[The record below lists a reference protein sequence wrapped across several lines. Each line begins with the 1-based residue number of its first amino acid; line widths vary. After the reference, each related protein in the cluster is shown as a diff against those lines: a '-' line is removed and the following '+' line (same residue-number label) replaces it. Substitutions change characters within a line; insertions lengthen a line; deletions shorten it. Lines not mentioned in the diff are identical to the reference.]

1 MVNQVYTAITKYFGH
16 ITNTGYMRQDNV
28 NKLLL
33 LIAVCNLLDNDFRA
47 LVSEDDYKLINN
59 ALYCLYG
66 STCLIPFPDYYNNKA
81 NRVMYKGSISEL
93 AHRVAIVESTL
104 NEYGDKPIVI
114 PSDESILNPID
125 DSKDNSKDV
134 FKDVEDVDDFIKE
147 VEDVDDSL
155 ITQ

>member
-33 LIAVCNLLDNDFRA
+33 LIAVYNLLDNDFRA

-66 STCLIPFPDYYNNKA
+66 STCLSRLPAASTITSTPFPA
-81 NRVMYKGSISEL
+81 AAAISF
-93 AHRVAIVESTL
+93 T
-104 NEYGDKPIVI
+104 
-114 PSDESILNPID
+114 
-125 DSKDNSKDV
+125 
-134 FKDVEDVDDFIKE
+134 
-147 VEDVDDSL
+147 
-155 ITQ
+155 

>member
-1 MVNQVYTAITKYFGH
+1 MVNQVYDAITRYFGH

-33 LIAVCNLLDNDFRA
+33 LDAVYNLLDNDFRA
-47 LVSEDDYKLINN
+47 LVSEDDYKLIND

-81 NRVMYKGSISEL
+81 SRIMYKGSISEL
-93 AHRVAIVESTL
+93 VHRVTVTESKL
-104 NEYGDKPIVI
+104 NEYGDKPIVV
-114 PSDESILNPID
+114 PNGNTSDNED
-125 DSKDNSKDV
+125 YAKD
-134 FKDVEDVDDFIKE
+134 

>member
-1 MVNQVYTAITKYFGH
+1 MVNQVYTAIIKYFGH

-33 LIAVCNLLDNDFRA
+33 LIAVYNLLDNDFRA
-47 LVSEDDYKLINN
+47 WVSEDDYKLINN

-66 STCLIPFPDYYNNKA
+66 STCFIPFPDYYNNKS
-81 NRVMYKGSISEL
+81 NGVMYKGSISEL
-93 AHRVAIVESTL
+93 AHRVDIAESTL

-114 PSDESILNPID
+114 PDGDTSDSED
-125 DSKDNSKDV
+125 TT
-134 FKDVEDVDDFIKE
+134 KDVEDI
-147 VEDVDDSL
+147 DDSL

>member
-33 LIAVCNLLDNDFRA
+33 LIAVYNLLDNDFRA

-93 AHRVAIVESTL
+93 AHRVGITESTL

-114 PSDESILNPID
+114 PSGDTSYNEDNA
-125 DSKDNSKDV
+125 KD
-134 FKDVEDVDDFIKE
+134 

>member
-33 LIAVCNLLDNDFRA
+33 LIAVYNLLDNDFRA

-81 NRVMYKGSISEL
+81 NSMYKGSISEL
-93 AHRVAIVESTL
+93 AHRVAVTESTL
-104 NEYGDKPIVI
+104 NEYGDKPIVV
-114 PSDESILNPID
+114 PNGNTSDNEDNA
-125 DSKDNSKDV
+125 KD
-134 FKDVEDVDDFIKE
+134 

>member
-33 LIAVCNLLDNDFRA
+33 LIAVYNLLDNDFRA

-66 STCLIPFPDYYNNKA
+66 STCLISFPDYYNNKA
-81 NRVMYKGSISEL
+81 NRVMYKGSMSEL

-114 PSDESILNPID
+114 PSDEPILFPID
-125 DSKDNSKDV
+125 DDTR
-134 FKDVEDVDDFIKE
+134 DVEDVDDFIKE
-147 VEDVDDSL
+147 VEDVDDDL

>member
-1 MVNQVYTAITKYFGH
+1 MQIVGAMVNQVYTAITKYFGH

-33 LIAVCNLLDNDFRA
+33 LIAVYNLLDNDFRA

-93 AHRVAIVESTL
+93 AHRVAVTESTL
-104 NEYGDKPIVI
+104 NEYGDKPIVV
-114 PSDESILNPID
+114 PSGNTSDNEDNA
-125 DSKDNSKDV
+125 KD
-134 FKDVEDVDDFIKE
+134 

>member
-33 LIAVCNLLDNDFRA
+33 LITVYNLLDNDFRA

-81 NRVMYKGSISEL
+81 NRVMYKGSMSEL

-134 FKDVEDVDDFIKE
+134 FKDVEDVDDFIKD

>member
-33 LIAVCNLLDNDFRA
+33 LIAVYNLLDNDFRA

-81 NRVMYKGSISEL
+81 NRVMYKGSMSEL

-104 NEYGDKPIVI
+104 NEYSDKPIVI
-114 PSDESILNPID
+114 PSDEPILFPID
-125 DSKDNSKDV
+125 DGTR
-134 FKDVEDVDDFIKE
+134 DVEDVDDFIKE
-147 VEDVDDSL
+147 VEDVDDDL

>member
-33 LIAVCNLLDNDFRA
+33 LIAVYNLLDNDFRA

-81 NRVMYKGSISEL
+81 NRVMYKGSMSEL

-114 PSDESILNPID
+114 PSDESILFPID
-125 DSKDNSKDV
+125 DDTR
-134 FKDVEDVDDFIKE
+134 DVEDVDDFIKE